1 MLLKGEEIMT
11 KKNEN
16 DGLDNSKTTEKK
28 RFSDSLR
35 GLADTLDSTLDRAG
49 GIADKFEDVT
59 DKISKATSKAGKVIS
74 ETGSKVADQVKNVD
88 YQELA
93 KKTEENIKKAAT
105 VAKDKT
111 TEIATK
117 TKNEVVN
124 FMDENG
130 NGEIDIEDVIVKG
143 LRVPGIKINRANFL
157 QKELLKRY
165 PQEMIDEAIRTNPM
179 SAGIK
184 PKDIDEIADEVIEYE
199 RRCVSGISTALS
211 MPGGVAMLATIP
223 ADIVQYYGYMLRA
236 TQELLYLYG
245 FPEIDVNEKESKF
258 DSETINILIVCF
270 GTMYGVVGANN
281 ALKSIAK
288 GLGLGVE
295 KKLMRTAL
303 TKGTIYPIVKS
314 VANWFNVRMTKEI
327 FAGFFKKSIPVVG
340 GVIGGGLTY
349 LSFKPCCVK
358 LKESLQDTILSNK
371 NYKEEN
377 GLIDIVDVEVVE
389 KQ

>member
-1 MLLKGEEIMT
+1 MT

-16 DGLDNSKTTEKK
+16 DGLDDSKTTEKK

-111 TEIATK
+111 TEIAAK
-117 TKNEVVN
+117 AKNEVVN

-184 PKDIDEIADEVIEYE
+184 PKDIDEIADQVIEHE
-199 RRCVSGISTALS
+199 RRGVSGISTALS
-211 MPGGVAMLATIP
+211 MPGGAAMLATIP

-245 FPEIDVNEKESKF
+245 FPEIDVNENESKF

-288 GLGLGVE
+288 GFGLGVE

-314 VANWFNVRMTKEI
+314 VASWFNVRMTKEI
-327 FAGFFKKSIPVVG
+327 FAGFFKKSIPVIG

-389 KQ
+389 K

>member
-1 MLLKGEEIMT
+1 MT

-111 TEIATK
+111 TEIAAK
-117 TKNEVVN
+117 AKNEVVN

-184 PKDIDEIADEVIEYE
+184 PKDIDEIADQVIEHE
-199 RRCVSGISTALS
+199 RRGVSGISTALS
-211 MPGGVAMLATIP
+211 MPGGAAMLATIP

-245 FPEIDVNEKESKF
+245 FPEIDVNENESKF

-288 GLGLGVE
+288 GFGLGVE

-314 VANWFNVRMTKEI
+314 VASWFNVRMTKEI

>member
-1 MLLKGEEIMT
+1 MT

-16 DGLDNSKTTEKK
+16 DGLDDSKTTEKK

-111 TEIATK
+111 TEIAAK
-117 TKNEVVN
+117 AKNEVVN

-245 FPEIDVNEKESKF
+245 FPEIDVNENESKF

-288 GLGLGVE
+288 GFGLGVE

-314 VANWFNVRMTKEI
+314 VASWFNVRMTKEI
-327 FAGFFKKSIPVVG
+327 FAGFFKKSIPVIG

>member
-1 MLLKGEEIMT
+1 MT

-16 DGLDNSKTTEKK
+16 DGLDDSKTTEKK

-59 DKISKATSKAGKVIS
+59 DKISKATSKASKVIS

-111 TEIATK
+111 TEIAAK
-117 TKNEVVN
+117 AKNEVVN

-211 MPGGVAMLATIP
+211 MPGGAAMLATIP

-245 FPEIDVNEKESKF
+245 FPEIDVNEKELKF

>member
-1 MLLKGEEIMT
+1 MT

-59 DKISKATSKAGKVIS
+59 DKISKASSKACKVIS
-74 ETGSKVADQVKNVD
+74 ETSSKVADQVKNVD

-111 TEIATK
+111 TEIAAK
-117 TKNEVVN
+117 AKNEVVN

-184 PKDIDEIADEVIEYE
+184 PKDIDEIADQVIEHE
-199 RRCVSGISTALS
+199 RRGVSGISTVLS
-211 MPGGVAMLATIP
+211 MPGGAAMLATIP

-245 FPEIDVNEKESKF
+245 FPEIDVNENESKF

-288 GLGLGVE
+288 GFGLGVE

-314 VANWFNVRMTKEI
+314 VASWFNVRMTKEI
-327 FAGFFKKSIPVVG
+327 FAGFFKKSIPVIG

>member
-1 MLLKGEEIMT
+1 MT

-59 DKISKATSKAGKVIS
+59 GKISKATSKAGKVIS

-105 VAKDKT
+105 AAKDKT
-111 TEIATK
+111 TEIAAK

-124 FMDENG
+124 FIDENG

-143 LRVPGIKINRANFL
+143 LRVPGIRINRANFL

-184 PKDIDEIADEVIEYE
+184 PKDIDEIADQVIEHE
-199 RRCVSGISTALS
+199 RRGVSGISTALS

-314 VANWFNVRMTKEI
+314 VASWFNVRMTKEI
-327 FAGFFKKSIPVVG
+327 FAGFFKKSIPVIG

>member
-1 MLLKGEEIMT
+1 MT

-16 DGLDNSKTTEKK
+16 NGLDNSKTTEKK

-35 GLADTLDSTLDRAG
+35 ELADTLDSTLDRAG

-59 DKISKATSKAGKVIS
+59 GKISKATSKAGKVIS

-105 VAKDKT
+105 AAKDKT
-111 TEIATK
+111 TEIAAK

-124 FMDENG
+124 FIDENG

-143 LRVPGIKINRANFL
+143 LRVPGIRINRANFL

-184 PKDIDEIADEVIEYE
+184 PKDIDEIADQVIEHE
-199 RRCVSGISTALS
+199 RRGVSGISTALS
-211 MPGGVAMLATIP
+211 MPGGAAMLATIP

-245 FPEIDVNEKESKF
+245 FPEIDVNENESKF

-288 GLGLGVE
+288 GFGLGVE

-314 VANWFNVRMTKEI
+314 VASWFNVRMTKEI

-377 GLIDIVDVEVVE
+377 GLIDIVDVEAVE

>member
-1 MLLKGEEIMT
+1 MT

-59 DKISKATSKAGKVIS
+59 NKISKATSKAGKVIS
-74 ETGSKVADQVKNVD
+74 KTGSKVADQVKNVD

-105 VAKDKT
+105 AAKDKT

-124 FMDENG
+124 FIDENG

-143 LRVPGIKINRANFL
+143 LRVPGIRINRANFL

-184 PKDIDEIADEVIEYE
+184 PKDIDEIADQVIEHE
-199 RRCVSGISTALS
+199 RRGVSGISTALS
-211 MPGGVAMLATIP
+211 MPGGAAMLATIP

-245 FPEIDVNEKESKF
+245 FPEIDVNENESKF

-288 GLGLGVE
+288 GFGLGVE

-314 VANWFNVRMTKEI
+314 VASWFNVRMTKEI

-358 LKESLQDTILSNK
+358 LKDSLQDTILSNK

>member
-1 MLLKGEEIMT
+1 MT
-11 KKNEN
+11 KKNDN
-16 DGLDNSKTTEKK
+16 NGLDNSKTTEKK

-49 GIADKFEDVT
+49 GIADKLEDVT
-59 DKISKATSKAGKVIS
+59 NKISKATSKASKMIS
-74 ETGSKVADQVKNVD
+74 ETSSKVADQVKNVD

-371 NYKEEN
+371 NYKEDN

>member
-1 MLLKGEEIMT
+1 MT

-16 DGLDNSKTTEKK
+16 DGLDDSKTTEKK

-111 TEIATK
+111 TEIAAK
-117 TKNEVVN
+117 AKNEVVN

-184 PKDIDEIADEVIEYE
+184 PKDIDEIADQVIEHE
-199 RRCVSGISTALS
+199 RRGVSGISTALS
-211 MPGGVAMLATIP
+211 MPGGAAMLATIP

-288 GLGLGVE
+288 GFGLGVE

-314 VANWFNVRMTKEI
+314 VASWFNVRMTKEI
-327 FAGFFKKSIPVVG
+327 FAGFFKKSIPVIG

>member
-1 MLLKGEEIMT
+1 MT

-16 DGLDNSKTTEKK
+16 DGLDDSKTTEKK

-111 TEIATK
+111 TEIAAK
-117 TKNEVVN
+117 AKNEVVN
-124 FMDENG
+124 FIDENG

-143 LRVPGIKINRANFL
+143 LRVPGIRINRANFL

-184 PKDIDEIADEVIEYE
+184 PKDIDEIADQVIEHE
-199 RRCVSGISTALS
+199 RRGVSGISTALS
-211 MPGGVAMLATIP
+211 MPGGAAMLATIP

-245 FPEIDVNEKESKF
+245 FPEIDVNENESKF

-288 GLGLGVE
+288 GFGLGVE

-314 VANWFNVRMTKEI
+314 VASWFNVRMTKEI

-377 GLIDIVDVEVVE
+377 GLIDIVDVEAVE

>member
-1 MLLKGEEIMT
+1 MT

-16 DGLDNSKTTEKK
+16 DGLDDSKTTEKK

-49 GIADKFEDVT
+49 GIADKLEDVT
-59 DKISKATSKAGKVIS
+59 NKISKATSKAGKVIS

-111 TEIATK
+111 TEIAAK
-117 TKNEVVN
+117 AKNEVVN

>member
-1 MLLKGEEIMT
+1 MT

-16 DGLDNSKTTEKK
+16 DGLDDSKTTEKK

-59 DKISKATSKAGKVIS
+59 DKISKATSKASKVIS

-111 TEIATK
+111 TEIAAK
-117 TKNEVVN
+117 AKNEVVN

-184 PKDIDEIADEVIEYE
+184 PKDIDEIADQVIEHE
-199 RRCVSGISTALS
+199 RRGVSGISTALS
-211 MPGGVAMLATIP
+211 MPGGAAMLATIP

>member
-1 MLLKGEEIMT
+1 MT

-16 DGLDNSKTTEKK
+16 NGLDNSKTTEKK
-28 RFSDSLR
+28 RFSNSLR

-49 GIADKFEDVT
+49 GIADKLEDVT
-59 DKISKATSKAGKVIS
+59 DKISKATSKASKMIS
-74 ETGSKVADQVKNVD
+74 ETSSKVADQVKNVD

>member
-1 MLLKGEEIMT
+1 MA

-16 DGLDNSKTTEKK
+16 NGLDNSKTTEKK

-49 GIADKFEDVT
+49 GIADKLEDVT

-105 VAKDKT
+105 AAKDKT
-111 TEIATK
+111 TEITTK

-124 FMDENG
+124 FIDENG

-143 LRVPGIKINRANFL
+143 LRVPGIRINRANFL

-184 PKDIDEIADEVIEYE
+184 PKDIDEIADQVIEHE
-199 RRCVSGISTALS
+199 RRGVSGISTALS
-211 MPGGVAMLATIP
+211 MPGGAAMLATIP

-245 FPEIDVNEKESKF
+245 FPEIDVNEEESKF

-288 GLGLGVE
+288 GFGLGVE

-314 VANWFNVRMTKEI
+314 VASWFNVRMTKEI

-358 LKESLQDTILSNK
+358 LKDSLQDTILSNK

>member
-1 MLLKGEEIMT
+1 MT

-16 DGLDNSKTTEKK
+16 DGLDDSKTTEKK

-111 TEIATK
+111 TEIAAK
-117 TKNEVVN
+117 AKNEVVN

-143 LRVPGIKINRANFL
+143 LRVPGIKINRAIFL

-184 PKDIDEIADEVIEYE
+184 PKDIDEIADQVIEHE
-199 RRCVSGISTALS
+199 RRGVSGISTALS
-211 MPGGVAMLATIP
+211 MPGGAAMLATIP

-245 FPEIDVNEKESKF
+245 FPEIDVNENESKF

-288 GLGLGVE
+288 GFGLGVE

-314 VANWFNVRMTKEI
+314 VASWFNVRMTKEI
-327 FAGFFKKSIPVVG
+327 FAGFFKKSIPVIG

>member
-1 MLLKGEEIMT
+1 MT

-16 DGLDNSKTTEKK
+16 DGLDDSKTTEKK

-111 TEIATK
+111 TEIAAK

-124 FMDENG
+124 FIDENG

-143 LRVPGIKINRANFL
+143 LRVPGIRINRANFL

-184 PKDIDEIADEVIEYE
+184 PKDIDEIADQVIEHE
-199 RRCVSGISTALS
+199 RRGVSGISTALS
-211 MPGGVAMLATIP
+211 MLGGAAMLATIP

-245 FPEIDVNEKESKF
+245 FPEIDVNENESKF

-288 GLGLGVE
+288 GFGLGVE

-314 VANWFNVRMTKEI
+314 VASWFNVRMTKEI

>member
-1 MLLKGEEIMT
+1 MT

-16 DGLDNSKTTEKK
+16 DGLDDSKTTEKK

-59 DKISKATSKAGKVIS
+59 DKISKATSKASKVIS

-111 TEIATK
+111 TEIAAK
-117 TKNEVVN
+117 AKNEVVN

-211 MPGGVAMLATIP
+211 MPGGAAMLATIS

-288 GLGLGVE
+288 GLGFGVE

>member
-1 MLLKGEEIMT
+1 MT

-16 DGLDNSKTTEKK
+16 DGLDDSKTTEKK

-111 TEIATK
+111 TEIAAK
-117 TKNEVVN
+117 AKNEVVN

-184 PKDIDEIADEVIEYE
+184 PKDVDEIADQVIEHE
-199 RRCVSGISTALS
+199 RRGVSGISTALS
-211 MPGGVAMLATIP
+211 MPGGAAMLATIP

-314 VANWFNVRMTKEI
+314 VASWFNVRMTKEI

-377 GLIDIVDVEVVE
+377 GLIDIVDVEAVE

>member
-1 MLLKGEEIMT
+1 MT

-74 ETGSKVADQVKNVD
+74 ETSSKVADQVKNVD

-124 FMDENG
+124 FIDENG

-143 LRVPGIKINRANFL
+143 LRVPGIRINRANFL

-184 PKDIDEIADEVIEYE
+184 PKDIDEIADQVIEHE
-199 RRCVSGISTALS
+199 RRGVSGISTALS
-211 MPGGVAMLATIP
+211 MPGGAAMLATIP

-245 FPEIDVNEKESKF
+245 FPEIDVNENESKF

-288 GLGLGVE
+288 GFGLGVE

-314 VANWFNVRMTKEI
+314 VASWFNVRMTKEI

-377 GLIDIVDVEVVE
+377 GLIDIVDVDVVE

>member
-1 MLLKGEEIMT
+1 MT

-59 DKISKATSKAGKVIS
+59 DKISKASSKAGKVIS

-111 TEIATK
+111 TEIAAK
-117 TKNEVVN
+117 AKNEVVN

-184 PKDIDEIADEVIEYE
+184 PKDIDEIADQVIEHE
-199 RRCVSGISTALS
+199 RRGVSGISTALS

>member
-1 MLLKGEEIMT
+1 MT

-16 DGLDNSKTTEKK
+16 DGLDDSKTTEKK

-59 DKISKATSKAGKVIS
+59 DKISKATSKASKVIS

-111 TEIATK
+111 TEIAAK
-117 TKNEVVN
+117 AKNEVVN

-184 PKDIDEIADEVIEYE
+184 PKDIDEIADQVIEHE
-199 RRCVSGISTALS
+199 RRGVSGISTALS
-211 MPGGVAMLATIP
+211 MPGGAAMLATIP

-245 FPEIDVNEKESKF
+245 FPEIDVNENESKF

-288 GLGLGVE
+288 GFGLGVE

-314 VANWFNVRMTKEI
+314 VASWFNVRMTKEI
-327 FAGFFKKSIPVVG
+327 FAGFFKKSIPVIG

>member
-1 MLLKGEEIMT
+1 MT

-59 DKISKATSKAGKVIS
+59 GKISKATSKAGKVIS

-105 VAKDKT
+105 AAKDKT
-111 TEIATK
+111 TEIAAK

-124 FMDENG
+124 FIDENG

-143 LRVPGIKINRANFL
+143 LRVPGIRINRANFL

-184 PKDIDEIADEVIEYE
+184 PKDIDEIADQVIEHE
-199 RRCVSGISTALS
+199 RRGVSGISTALS
-211 MPGGVAMLATIP
+211 MPGGAAMLATIP

-245 FPEIDVNEKESKF
+245 FPEIDVNENESKF

-288 GLGLGVE
+288 GFGLGVE

-314 VANWFNVRMTKEI
+314 VASWFNVRMTKEI

-377 GLIDIVDVEVVE
+377 GLIDIVDVEAVE

>member
-1 MLLKGEEIMT
+1 MT

-16 DGLDNSKTTEKK
+16 DGLDDSKTTEKK

-111 TEIATK
+111 TEIAAK
-117 TKNEVVN
+117 AKNEVVN

-184 PKDIDEIADEVIEYE
+184 PKDIDEIADQVIEHE
-199 RRCVSGISTALS
+199 RRGVSGISTALS
-211 MPGGVAMLATIP
+211 MLGGAAMLATIP

-245 FPEIDVNEKESKF
+245 FPEIDVNENESKF

-288 GLGLGVE
+288 GFGLGVE

-314 VANWFNVRMTKEI
+314 VASWFNVRMTKEI
-327 FAGFFKKSIPVVG
+327 FAGFFKKSIPVIG

>member
-1 MLLKGEEIMT
+1 MT

-59 DKISKATSKAGKVIS
+59 DKISKATFKAGKVIS

-111 TEIATK
+111 TEIAAK
-117 TKNEVVN
+117 AKNEVVN
-124 FMDENG
+124 FIDENG

-179 SAGIK
+179 NAGIK
-184 PKDIDEIADEVIEYE
+184 PKDINEIADQVIEHE
-199 RRCVSGISTALS
+199 RRGVSGISTALS
-211 MPGGVAMLATIP
+211 MPGGAAMLATIP

-245 FPEIDVNEKESKF
+245 FPEIDVNENESKF

-288 GLGLGVE
+288 GFGLGVE

-314 VANWFNVRMTKEI
+314 VASWFNVRMTKEI

>member
-1 MLLKGEEIMT
+1 MT

-16 DGLDNSKTTEKK
+16 DGLDDSKTTEKK

-59 DKISKATSKAGKVIS
+59 DKISKATSKASKVIS

-111 TEIATK
+111 TEIAAK
-117 TKNEVVN
+117 AKNEVVN

-211 MPGGVAMLATIP
+211 MPGGAAMLATIP

-314 VANWFNVRMTKEI
+314 VASWFNVRMTKEI

-371 NYKEEN
+371 NYKEDN

>member
-1 MLLKGEEIMT
+1 MT

-16 DGLDNSKTTEKK
+16 NGLDNSKTTEKK

-49 GIADKFEDVT
+49 GIADKLEDVT
-59 DKISKATSKAGKVIS
+59 NKISKATSKASKMIS
-74 ETGSKVADQVKNVD
+74 ETSSKVADQVKNVD

-211 MPGGVAMLATIP
+211 MPGGAAMLATIP

-288 GLGLGVE
+288 GFGLGVE

-314 VANWFNVRMTKEI
+314 VASWFNVRMTKEI

>member
-1 MLLKGEEIMT
+1 MT

-16 DGLDNSKTTEKK
+16 DGLDDSKTTEKK

-111 TEIATK
+111 TEIAAK
-117 TKNEVVN
+117 AKNEVVN

-184 PKDIDEIADEVIEYE
+184 PKDIDEIADQVIEHE
-199 RRCVSGISTALS
+199 RRGVSGISTALS
-211 MPGGVAMLATIP
+211 MPGGAAMLATIP

-245 FPEIDVNEKESKF
+245 FPEIDVNENESKF

-288 GLGLGVE
+288 GFGLGVE

>member
-1 MLLKGEEIMT
+1 MT

-16 DGLDNSKTTEKK
+16 DGLDDSKTTEKK

-111 TEIATK
+111 TEIAAK
-117 TKNEVVN
+117 AKNEVVN

-184 PKDIDEIADEVIEYE
+184 PKDIDEIADQVIEHE
-199 RRCVSGISTALS
+199 RRGVSGISTALS
-211 MPGGVAMLATIP
+211 MPGGAAMLATIP

-288 GLGLGVE
+288 GFGLGVE

>member
-1 MLLKGEEIMT
+1 MA
-11 KKNEN
+11 KKNEK

-28 RFSDSLR
+28 RFSDGLR
-35 GLADTLDSTLDRAG
+35 GLADTLDSTLDKAG

-59 DKISKATSKAGKVIS
+59 DKISKATSKASKMIS
-74 ETGSKVADQVKNVD
+74 ETSSKVADQVKNVD

-111 TEIATK
+111 TEIAAK
-117 TKNEVVN
+117 AKNEVVN

-223 ADIVQYYGYMLRA
+223 TDIVQYYGYMLRA

-245 FPEIDVNEKESKF
+245 FPEIDVNENESKF

-288 GLGLGVE
+288 GFGLGVE

-314 VANWFNVRMTKEI
+314 VASWFNVRMTKEI
-327 FAGFFKKSIPVVG
+327 FAGFFKKSIPVIG

>member
-1 MLLKGEEIMT
+1 MT

-16 DGLDNSKTTEKK
+16 DGLDDSKTTEKK

-111 TEIATK
+111 TEIAAK
-117 TKNEVVN
+117 AKNEVVN

-165 PQEMIDEAIRTNPM
+165 QQEIIDEAIRTNPM

-184 PKDIDEIADEVIEYE
+184 PKDIDEIADQVIEHE
-199 RRCVSGISTALS
+199 RRGVSGISTALS
-211 MPGGVAMLATIP
+211 MPGGAAMLATIP

>member
-1 MLLKGEEIMT
+1 MT

-105 VAKDKT
+105 AAKDKT
-111 TEIATK
+111 TEIAAK

-124 FMDENG
+124 FIDENG

-143 LRVPGIKINRANFL
+143 LRVPGIRINRANFL
-157 QKELLKRY
+157 QKELLKCY

-184 PKDIDEIADEVIEYE
+184 PKDIDEIADQVIEHE
-199 RRCVSGISTALS
+199 RRGVSGISTALS
-211 MPGGVAMLATIP
+211 MPGGAAMLATIP

-245 FPEIDVNEKESKF
+245 FPEIDVNENESKF

-288 GLGLGVE
+288 GFGLGVE

-314 VANWFNVRMTKEI
+314 VASWFNVRMTKEI

-377 GLIDIVDVEVVE
+377 GLIDIVDVEAVE

>member
-1 MLLKGEEIMT
+1 MA

-16 DGLDNSKTTEKK
+16 NGLDNSKTTEKK

-49 GIADKFEDVT
+49 GIADKLEDVT
-59 DKISKATSKAGKVIS
+59 DKISKATSKASKMIS
-74 ETGSKVADQVKNVD
+74 ETSSKVADQVKNVD

-93 KKTEENIKKAAT
+93 KKTEKNIKKAAT

-111 TEIATK
+111 TEIAAK
-117 TKNEVVN
+117 AKNEVVN

-314 VANWFNVRMTKEI
+314 VANWFNVRTTKEI

-358 LKESLQDTILSNK
+358 LKESLQDTILSNI

>member
-1 MLLKGEEIMT
+1 MT

-124 FMDENG
+124 FIDENG

-143 LRVPGIKINRANFL
+143 LRVPGIRINRANFL

-179 SAGIK
+179 SAWIK
-184 PKDIDEIADEVIEYE
+184 PKDIDEIADQVIEHE
-199 RRCVSGISTALS
+199 RRGVSGISTALS
-211 MPGGVAMLATIP
+211 MPGGAAMLATIP

-245 FPEIDVNEKESKF
+245 FPEIDVNENKSKF

-288 GLGLGVE
+288 GFGLGVE

-314 VANWFNVRMTKEI
+314 VASWFNVRMTKEI
-327 FAGFFKKSIPVVG
+327 FAGFFKKSIPVIG

>member
-1 MLLKGEEIMT
+1 MT

-16 DGLDNSKTTEKK
+16 NGLDNSKTTEKK

-49 GIADKFEDVT
+49 GIADKLEDVT
-59 DKISKATSKAGKVIS
+59 NKISKATSKASKMIS
-74 ETGSKVADQVKNVD
+74 ETSSKVADQVKNVD

-111 TEIATK
+111 TEIAAK
-117 TKNEVVN
+117 AKNEVVN

>member
-1 MLLKGEEIMT
+1 MT

-49 GIADKFEDVT
+49 GIANKFEDVT

-105 VAKDKT
+105 AAKDKT
-111 TEIATK
+111 TEIVTK

-124 FMDENG
+124 FIDENG

-143 LRVPGIKINRANFL
+143 LRVPGIRINRANFL

-184 PKDIDEIADEVIEYE
+184 PKDIDEIADQVIEHE
-199 RRCVSGISTALS
+199 RRGVSGISTALS
-211 MPGGVAMLATIP
+211 MPGGAAMLATIP

-245 FPEIDVNEKESKF
+245 FPEIDVNENESKF

-288 GLGLGVE
+288 GFGLGVE

-314 VANWFNVRMTKEI
+314 VASWFNVRMTKEI

-358 LKESLQDTILSNK
+358 LKDSLQDTILSNK

-389 KQ
+389 K